1 MNQPQCVESLSRAQR
16 ERLAYVD
23 FRLKFFG
30 EIDCPNLIERFG
42 VDPAGATRDLALYR
56 EIAPQNITF
65 DSSNKIYRIG
75 QAFSP
80 LFDHA
85 PQLVLS
91 ARALRLGDDVNVAM
105 KIAAVRVAHSA
116 EQPEDGYAGS
126 GLPGELHQA
135 ASRHPLPLVEQR

>member
-1 MNQPQCVESLSRAQR
+1 MRRSVNQLQCVESLSRTQR

-23 FRLKFFG
+23 FRLKVFG

-56 EIAPQNITF
+56 EIAPQDITF

-105 KIAAVRVAHSA
+105 KHCCR
-116 EQPEDGYAGS
+116 
-126 GLPGELHQA
+126 
-135 ASRHPLPLVEQR
+135 ASRPSR